1 MMPIAR
7 NFGIIWVLF
16 HLHWVASILPAMKT
30 EDKTA
35 VSRDSDRFIIRL
47 PEGMR
52 EQIAASAKESG
63 RSMNSEVVARL
74 QASYEPPSLASLSW
88 VELFKLLQAEAKKHG
103 AEININ
109 IK

>member
-1 MMPIAR
+1 MMPSTSIL
-7 NFGIIWVLF
+7 GIIWVLF
-16 HLHWVASILPAMKT
+16 HPHWVASILPAMKT

-103 AEININ
+103 AEISIN